1 LGDFFSLIIHLH
13 NKFHFSINEHGKG
26 CGKKMSIKR
35 RDFVKMAGMAAVG
48 SATVPGIQIQ
58 EKSKEI
64 DPLNEKGIHPVL
76 GKDHSHIFIDSCMQI
91 WPDAQFEKCHQHGVT
106 AYAVTAWD
114 PHMDVAEA
122 LEGLMY
128 WHLMASKY
136 PNIKIVAQA
145 EDITFAK
152 RNRSA
157 AFLLASQCGD
167 FIGYKLHRI
176 EAFYRLGLRI
186 LIPAYSL
193 TNKICAGCLDQTDNG
208 LTAFG
213 ELVVKECNRVG
224 LVLDCSHLGR
234 RSSLEIIDRSEH
246 PVVFS
251 HSNANALVENPRNID
266 DAQIKA
272 CTARGGIIGLT
283 PWGPMNL
290 KKGQTQRPTINDFI
304 KQIDYVAQLV
314 GSTDNIGIGTDM
326 SLGTYPDHDY
336 DPWGEPKYKDVTG
349 SYNKHITSNIRSP
362 QRMVDG
368 FSNFTEVLNFIAKLK
383 KRGYS
388 ELDIQ
393 KILGGNYMRVFKQ
406 VWK

>member
-1 LGDFFSLIIHLH
+1 
-13 NKFHFSINEHGKG
+13 
-26 CGKKMSIKR
+26 MSIKR
-35 RDFVKMAGMAAVG
+35 RDFVKMAGIAAVG
-48 SATVPGIQIQ
+48 SAAIPGYRAQ
-58 EKSKEI
+58 KTSMEI
-64 DPLNEKGIHPVL
+64 DLLNEKGIHPVL
-76 GKDHSHIFIDSCMQI
+76 EKDHPYIFIDSCMQI

-114 PHMDVAEA
+114 PHLNIDEA
-122 LEGLMY
+122 LEGLMS
-128 WHLMASKY
+128 WHLIAQMY
-136 PNIKIVAQA
+136 PNITIVTQT
-145 EDITFAK
+145 EDITNAK
-152 RNRSA
+152 KNHTA

-176 EAFYRLGLRI
+176 EAFYRLGLRM

-208 LTAFG
+208 LTTFG

-234 RSSLEIIDRSEH
+234 RSSLEIIERSEQ

-266 DAQIKA
+266 DTQIKA
-272 CTARGGIIGLT
+272 CAAKGGIIGLT

-290 KKGQTQRPTINDFI
+290 KKGQIQRPTINDFI
-304 KQIDYVAQLV
+304 KQIDHVAQLV

-326 SLGTYPDHDY
+326 SLGTYPDHEY
-336 DPWGEPKYKDVTG
+336 DPWGEPVYKDVTG
-349 SYNKHITSNIRSP
+349 AYNTHITSNIRSP
-362 QRMVDG
+362 LRMVDG

-383 KRGYS
+383 NRGYS
-388 ELDIQ
+388 ETGVQ
-393 KILGGNYMRVFKQ
+393 KILGKNYMRVFKK